1 MIAPLD
7 IQLIADEVAIKWQDG
22 SENYSPMPFRRAASR
37 SAEQTGE
44 RDLLGKLHGGSG
56 QQEYPGIRVV
66 RWAPVGGYAI
76 QFTFS
81 DGHNTGLYTYAYLK
95 ELAEALEQS

>member
-1 MIAPLD
+1 MLVPDHIE
-7 IQLIADEVAIKWQDG
+7 LIADEVAIKWKDG
-22 SENYSPMPFRRAASR
+22 TENYYPMPFLRAASR

-56 QQEYPGIRVV
+56 QQDFPGIRVV
-66 RWAPVGGYAI
+66 RWTPVGGYAI

-95 ELAEALEQS
+95 ELAEALGQE